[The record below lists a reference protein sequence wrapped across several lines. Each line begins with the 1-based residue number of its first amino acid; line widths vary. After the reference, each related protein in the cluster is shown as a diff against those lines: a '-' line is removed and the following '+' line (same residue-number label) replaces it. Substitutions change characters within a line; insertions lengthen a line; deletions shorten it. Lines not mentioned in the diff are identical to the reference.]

1 MLDSILTYSAT
12 GSVTLTSL
20 LICMA
25 CSLILG
31 VGIAAAYR
39 FHSSA
44 TPSFVVTLALLPVIV
59 QVVILLVNG
68 NLGAGVAVLGA
79 FSLVRFRSAP
89 GSARE
94 ISGLF
99 LAMAVGLATGMGYVG
114 MAVLLT
120 AVVIAANLL
129 LTLLPFNRVPRK
141 EKQLK
146 ITIPE
151 SLEYEGLFD
160 DLFETYT
167 REAELTQVRTVQM
180 GSLYELRYR
189 IVLKDPAREKEL
201 LDQIR
206 CRNGNLSLICGQIPT
221 LREEL

>member
-1 MLDSILTYSAT
+1 
-12 GSVTLTSL
+12 
-20 LICMA
+20 
-25 CSLILG
+25 
-31 VGIAAAYR
+31 
-39 FHSSA
+39 
-44 TPSFVVTLALLPVIV
+44 
-59 QVVILLVNG
+59 
-68 NLGAGVAVLGA
+68 
-79 FSLVRFRSAP
+79 
-89 GSARE
+89 
-94 ISGLF
+94 
-99 LAMAVGLATGMGYVG
+99 MAVGLATGMGYVG